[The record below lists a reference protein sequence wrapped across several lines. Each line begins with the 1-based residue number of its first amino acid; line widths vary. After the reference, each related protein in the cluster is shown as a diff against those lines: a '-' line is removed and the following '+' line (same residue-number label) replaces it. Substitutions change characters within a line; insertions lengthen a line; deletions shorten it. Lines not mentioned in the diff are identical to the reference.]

1 MRVGHSLPHGV
12 CVAQL
17 RKKKRKKGRL
27 MSTCTQLC
35 PRKLWILASGL
46 LFFWET
52 WLVQPFGTH
61 CRRRLHTSHS
71 RATAEKKSFLTWWS
85 TVTYTW
91 SLMLFD
97 TIIKVVNTGGKM
109 QSFLFPHPV
118 HEILIRLTKVERQF
132 DVSFT
137 ILRNYSS
144 CFIEKRRRYSVDFH
158 SYFITPTYLI
168 CLSCVTPVPW
178 RSNKIRNSFE
188 LASGW
193 YVQVFRF
200 SFRSSLR
207 CILSTL
213 NFHLCWRM
221 IYTHISPS
229 SPLFYS
235 LTYSIYPLA
244 IWLNPYNRRHIK

>member
-1 MRVGHSLPHGV
+1 MDIGIRI
-12 CVAQL
+12 
-17 RKKKRKKGRL
+17 
-27 MSTCTQLC
+27 T
-35 PRKLWILASGL
+35 
-46 LFFWET
+46 FFFGKT
-52 WLVQPFGTH
+52 WLVCNH
-61 CRRRLHTSHS
+61 LERIVYTSHS
-71 RATAEKKSFLTWWS
+71 RPGATAEKKSFLTQLNFYFVW
-85 TVTYTW
+85 YDYK
-91 SLMLFD
+91 SL
-97 TIIKVVNTGGKM
+97 IPGKKLNPFF
-109 QSFLFPHPV
+109 SPHPA
-118 HEILIRLTKVERQF
+118 HKILIRLTKV
-132 DVSFT
+132 VSDSFS

-144 CFIEKRRRYSVDFH
+144 CFYSKRDRRYSVDFH

-244 IWLNPYNRRHIK
+244 IWLNP